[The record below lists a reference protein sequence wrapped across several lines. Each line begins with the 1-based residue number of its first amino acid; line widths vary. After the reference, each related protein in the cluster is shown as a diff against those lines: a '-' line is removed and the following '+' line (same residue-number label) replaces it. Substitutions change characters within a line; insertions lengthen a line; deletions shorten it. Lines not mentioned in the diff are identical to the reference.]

1 MQTLLARNRKRV
13 GYVRRFHVAEFQRHV
28 RESRRDCSNSYAL
41 VIVHARPIGSN
52 YCENDVLFVQDL
64 VVLEIVKER
73 GWSQVRG
80 AGQEY
85 RCAWHNRG
93 GFFSRLRRSTSSG
106 TSVRRVLWAKRSV
119 PLRHV
124 MMSST
129 MLMPNRSG
137 THAPSRILSML
148 AERNVAST
156 ITNGITS
163 SAARHSGQRHHFQ
176 MMMKPSRPSATM
188 VVATAMP

>member
-41 VIVHARPIGSN
+41 VIVHARPIRSN

-85 RCAWHNRG
+85 RRAWHNRRG
-93 GFFSRLRRSTSSG
+93 LFLEAALEHVEWHFRAPGLVGQEVRLPRWG
-106 TSVRRVLWAKRSV
+106 HYEV
-119 PLRHV
+119 
-124 MMSST
+124 
-129 MLMPNRSG
+129 
-137 THAPSRILSML
+137 
-148 AERNVAST
+148 T
-156 ITNGITS
+156 IG
-163 SAARHSGQRHHFQ
+163 H
-176 MMMKPSRPSATM
+176 
-188 VVATAMP
+188 

>member
-41 VIVHARPIGSN
+41 VIVHARPIRSN

-80 AGQEY
+80 AGQE
-85 RCAWHNRG
+85 
-93 GFFSRLRRSTSSG
+93 RRRARDD
-106 TSVRRVLWAKRSV
+106 RRVMRRFEGRTARDTE
-119 PLRHV
+119 PADAAIR
-124 MMSST
+124 
-129 MLMPNRSG
+129 
-137 THAPSRILSML
+137 
-148 AERNVAST
+148 T
-156 ITNGITS
+156 IHMCHCIVEMRAFDRT
-163 SAARHSGQRHHFQ
+163 
-176 MMMKPSRPSATM
+176 
-188 VVATAMP
+188 

>member
-28 RESRRDCSNSYAL
+28 RESRRDCINSYAL
-41 VIVHARPIGSN
+41 VIVHARPIRSN

-85 RCAWHNRG
+85 RRAWHNRRGLFLGAAQRPVQWDFPAPGLLAPEVG
-93 GFFSRLRRSTSSG
+93 GR
-106 TSVRRVLWAKRSV
+106 
-119 PLRHV
+119 
-124 MMSST
+124 
-129 MLMPNRSG
+129 
-137 THAPSRILSML
+137 
-148 AERNVAST
+148 
-156 ITNGITS
+156 
-163 SAARHSGQRHHFQ
+163 
-176 MMMKPSRPSATM
+176 
-188 VVATAMP
+188 